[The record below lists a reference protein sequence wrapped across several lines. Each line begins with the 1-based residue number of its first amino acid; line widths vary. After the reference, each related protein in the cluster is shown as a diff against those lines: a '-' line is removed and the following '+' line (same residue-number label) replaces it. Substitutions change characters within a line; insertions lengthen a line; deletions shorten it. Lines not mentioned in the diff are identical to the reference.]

1 MLLGREPEQRVLAAL
16 LDSARAGR
24 SEVLAVVGEAG
35 VGKSALLDDIASR
48 AADMTVLRARGVPSE
63 THVPFAGLF
72 ELLRP
77 ALGHLDRLSPPQA
90 VALQSALA
98 LCPAQHA
105 DHPHDRFAVGA
116 ATLGL
121 LAALAEDRPLLV
133 LVDDVHCLDDSSAA
147 ALLFAGRRVLAD
159 AIAVVL
165 TVRKGEPSIL
175 DGADLP
181 CLRLRGLHRAA
192 TAELVRQHAAEP
204 VTEVGIDWLH
214 RETGGN
220 PLALIE
226 LSVQTSALD
235 PPLLGAP
242 LPVVTSV
249 AQVYLRRC
257 RALPE
262 DTRDLLL
269 LAAAGESSNLFV
281 LSRAAHLLGRDLVSL
296 AAAETA
302 GLLRVGAEQVE
313 FRHPLVR
320 SAVYADA
327 TSDRR
332 RRTHRALA
340 GALPDA
346 EGDRRAWHLALAAL
360 GPDDAACAA
369 LQQAGRRAR
378 GRSAYDESSLMLEQA
393 ARLAPDELWRTELF
407 YEAADTAWL
416 GGRAG
421 RAVTLLEV
429 IRRAAAPARLAA
441 RIDHLRGHIA
451 VRRGPVSDGRAT
463 LLAAAERMA
472 AADPD
477 HAVVMFAEALNAAF
491 YAGDAP
497 SMRDVAER
505 IVALAPGCIHRR
517 SAFLGT
523 MAQGMALLFSG
534 SGSGSG
540 ARGAAL
546 VREAVGLFA
555 TSDDLAA
562 DPRLLAWAVMGP
574 LWLRESGMASLLVH
588 RAVDLAR
595 RQLAVGTLP
604 FLLSHVAIEQV
615 ATGAWAEAEATFTE
629 AIALARET
637 TQRTDLAAALARLAW
652 LEARQG
658 KEDACRSHAAE
669 ALRLSEQLGLGLC
682 EIWTEAALTDL
693 HLGAGRADEA
703 LRHSQRQQA
712 TLDRLGIRDVDLSP
726 VPEAVDALLR
736 LRDVDSVP
744 LLVEQLS
751 ADARVKGQP
760 WALARAARCR
770 GLLADDGDLDEVF
783 GEALGIHGRTEDA
796 FETART
802 QLAYGARLRRS
813 GSRVRAREQFRAAAD
828 TFDRL
833 GARPWAELAQA
844 ELRATGERA
853 RRRDASTGNDLTPQE
868 LQIALMLA
876 QGRTTREAAAAVFL
890 SPKTIEYHLRS
901 VYRKLGVNSREQL
914 SEVLRLRSANAVP
927 GGPVR

>member
-1 MLLGREPEQRVLAAL
+1 MLIGREAEQRRLAAL
-16 LDSARAGR
+16 LDTARAGQ

-35 VGKSALLDDIASR
+35 VGKSALLDDTASR
-48 AADMTVLRARGVPSE
+48 AADMTVLRARGVQSE

-98 LCPAQHA
+98 LRPAQS
-105 DHPHDRFAVGA
+105 HDRFAVGA

-133 LVDDVHCLDDSSAA
+133 LVDDAHCLDDSSAT
-147 ALLFAGRRVLAD
+147 ALLFAGRRALAD

-165 TVRKGEPSIL
+165 TVREGEPSLL

-181 CLRLRGLHRAA
+181 CLRLRGLHREA
-192 TAELVRQHAAEP
+192 TAELVRRQAAEP
-204 VTEVGIDWLH
+204 VTEAGIDWLH

-226 LSVQTSALD
+226 LSAECPALD
-235 PPLLGAP
+235 APPLDAP
-242 LPVVTSV
+242 LPVVPSV

-257 RALPE
+257 QALPE
-262 DTRDLLL
+262 NTRDLLL
-269 LAAAGESSNLFV
+269 LAAVGESSDLLV
-281 LSRAAHLLGRDLVSL
+281 LYRAARLLGLDLIAL

-302 GLLRVGAEQVE
+302 GLVRVGADRVE

-327 TSDRR
+327 MPDRR

-346 EGDRRAWHLALAAL
+346 EADRRAWHLALAAL

-369 LQQAGRRAR
+369 LEQAGDRAR
-378 GRSAYDESSLMLEQA
+378 GRSAYDVSSRVFEQA
-393 ARLAPDELWRTELF
+393 ARLAPDELRRTTLF

-416 GGRAG
+416 GGRAE
-421 RAVTLLEV
+421 RAVDLLEA
-429 IRRAAAPARLAA
+429 IRRQEAPAELAA
-441 RIDHLRGHIA
+441 WIEHLRGHIA
-451 VRRGPVSDGRAT
+451 TRRGPVSDGRAI
-463 LLAAAERMA
+463 LLAAADRTA
-472 AADPD
+472 AGDADQ
-477 HAVVMFAEALNAAF
+477 AVVMLAEALNAAF

-497 SMRDVAER
+497 SMRHIAER
-505 IVALAPGCIHRR
+505 IVALAPGCKHRHTVFF
-517 SAFLGT
+517 AT

-534 SGSGSG
+534 SGAQG
-540 ARGAAL
+540 AEL
-546 VREAVGLFA
+546 VREAVGLVE
-555 TSDDLAA
+555 TSDEFAA

-574 LWLRESGMASLLVH
+574 LWLRESGIARPLAD

-595 RQLAVGTLP
+595 RRLAVGVLP
-604 FLLSHVAIEQV
+604 FLLSHVAIEQA
-615 ATGAWAEAEATFTE
+615 ATNSWAEAEATFTE

-637 TQRTDLAAALARLAW
+637 AQRTDLAAALARLAW

-658 KEDACRSHAAE
+658 KEDVCRSHATE
-669 ALRLSEQLGLGLC
+669 ALTLSRKLGLGLC

-693 HLGAGRADEA
+693 HLGAGRADQA
-703 LRHSQRQQA
+703 LRHVQRQQSA
-712 TLDRLGIRDVDLSP
+712 LDRLGIRDVDLSP

-736 LRDVDSVP
+736 LRDKKGVSSLVD
-744 LLVEQLS
+744 QLS
-751 ADARVKGQP
+751 ADAGVKGQP

-770 GLLADDGDLDEVF
+770 GLLAADGDLDEVF
-783 GEALGIHGRTEDA
+783 GEALTFHRRTEDV

-802 QLAYGARLRRS
+802 QLAYGARLRRTR
-813 GSRVRAREQFRAAAD
+813 SRVRARQQLRAAAE

-844 ELRATGERA
+844 ELEATGEQA
-853 RRRDASTGNDLTPQE
+853 RRRVPSTANDLTPQE

-914 SEVLRLRSANAVP
+914 TEVLGRRSPSDVP
-927 GGPVR
+927 GSAR